1 MFKIPATW
9 MRGGTSKCWVFE
21 WDHLQ
26 VPGKTVDEVL
36 LRLFGS
42 PDHRQIDGVGGGT
55 STTSKAVIL
64 SRSVS
69 ADADVDYT
77 FAQVGIDE
85 QRVDWGSNCGN
96 CSAVVAPYAI
106 ERGWVPVGQ
115 DSTAVRTLNTNTNQL
130 ILQKVATPHGELGY
144 AGTQMIPGVPFP
156 GMAVGMG
163 FFDPAG
169 RTTGKLLPTGE
180 PVDKLSFD
188 GRHVAATL
196 IDAGAPV
203 VIVEAEAVGL
213 TGHETAAEIDNRKDL
228 LGHLDDLRRDAA
240 VRMGIAASRVEAE
253 RAIPKLALVA
263 RAEPGDEADVVV
275 RMLSMGR
282 LHPALAITGSVALTM
297 AAQHKGT
304 VLANLISTDV
314 SAGVNMRTPA
324 GLVQTWSEISDGVT
338 VVGALRSARRLAD
351 AELLLPDTW

>member
-1 MFKIPATW
+1 MFRIPATW

-64 SRSVS
+64 SRSLS
-69 ADADVDYT
+69 DDADVDYT

-106 ERGWVPVGQ
+106 ERGWVEAGQ
-115 DSTAVRTLNTNTNQL
+115 ESTAVRTLNTNTNQL
-130 ILQKVATPHGELGY
+130 ILQKVDTPHGALGD

-156 GMAVGMG
+156 GMPVGMG

-169 RTTGKLLPTGE
+169 RTTGALFPTGE
-180 PVDKLSFD
+180 PVEKLGFD
-188 GRHVAATL
+188 GRQVTVTL

-203 VIVEAEAVGL
+203 VIVEADAVGL
-213 TGHETAAEIDNRKDL
+213 TGHETAAEIDTRKEL
-228 LGHLDDLRRDAA
+228 LVHLDDLRRDAA
-240 VRMGIAASRVEAE
+240 VQMGIATSRADAE

-263 RAEPGDEADVVV
+263 RPEPGDKADIVV

-304 VLANLISTDV
+304 VPANLISTDV
-314 SAGVNMRTPA
+314 SAGVTMRTPA

-338 VVGALRSARRLAD
+338 VVGALRSARRIAD

>member
-144 AGTQMIPGVPFP
+144 GGTQMIPGVPFP
-156 GMAVGMG
+156 GMPVGMG

-180 PVDKLSFD
+180 PVDKLSFE